1 MELFD
6 LTQQQMIHFGIALV
20 GAIVVITLVVWLIRY
35 LRNTAQDRRIA
46 KIIKEQSEAS
56 ARDIILSDGMYG
68 YLFIDYLVLMK
79 GKIIAM
85 DVHHMEGYIFGAEQ
99 IEEWAQVVNSKS
111 HKFKNPLY
119 RVRLIVQQI
128 KQLVPDADVEARV
141 LFGNESSFPKG
152 VPEGVMRFDTF
163 REELGQLNKNDY
175 LAQSMSKTWE
185 ELMAI
190 AKQHKQQYIRE
201 TQEAKLAAKAK

>member
-6 LTQQQMIHFGIALV
+6 LTQQQMIHFGIALA
-20 GAIVVITLVVWLIRY
+20 GAIVAITLLVWIIRY

-46 KIIKEQSEAS
+46 KIIKEQSEKFAK
-56 ARDIILSDGMYG
+56 DIIISDGMYG
-68 YLFIDYLVLMK
+68 YLFVDYLVLMK
-79 GKIIAM
+79 GKMIAM
-85 DVHHMEGYIFGAEQ
+85 DVHHLGGYIFGAEQ

-119 RVRLIVQQI
+119 RVRLITQQI
-128 KQLVPDADVEARV
+128 KQLVPDAEVEPRI
-141 LFGNESSFPKG
+141 LFGNEASFPKG

-163 REELGQLNKNDY
+163 REELGELNKNDY

-190 AKQHKQQYIRE
+190 AKKHKQQYLQE
-201 TQEAKLAAKAK
+201 TQQAKLAAKAK

>member
-6 LTQQQMIHFGIALV
+6 FTQQQMIDFGVALV
-20 GAIVVITLVVWLIRY
+20 GAIVAITLAVWIVRY
-35 LRNTAQDRRIA
+35 MRNTAQDRRIA
-46 KIIKEQSEAS
+46 KIIKDQSEAY
-56 ARDIILSDGMYG
+56 AKDIILSDGMYG
-68 YLFIDYLVLMK
+68 YLFVDYLVLMK
-79 GKIIAM
+79 GKMIAM
-85 DVHHMEGYIFGAEQ
+85 DVHHLAGYIFGAEQ
-99 IEEWAQVVNSKS
+99 IDEWAQVVNSKS

-119 RVRLIVQQI
+119 RVRLMVQQI
-128 KQLVPDADVEARV
+128 KQLVPEADVEAHV

-163 REELGQLNKNDY
+163 REELGRLNKNDY

-190 AKQHKQQYIRE
+190 AKQHKQQYLQE
-201 TQEAKLAAKAK
+201 TQEAKVAAKAK

>member
-6 LTQQQMIHFGIALV
+6 FTQQQMMTFGVALAV
-20 GAIVVITLVVWLIRY
+20 AIVAVTLVLWIVRY
-35 LRNTAQDRRIA
+35 LKNTSQDRRIK
-46 KIIKEQSEAS
+46 KIIKEQSEAF
-56 ARDIILSDGMYG
+56 ARDVILSDGMYG
-68 YLFIDYLVLMK
+68 YIFIDYLILMK

-85 DVHHMEGYIFGAEQ
+85 DVHHLAGYIFGADQ

-128 KQLVPDADVEARV
+128 KQLVDEEDIEAHV
-141 LFGNESSFPKG
+141 LFGDESTFPKG
-152 VPEGVMRFDTF
+152 VPDGVMRFDTF

-175 LAQSMSKTWE
+175 MAESMSKTWD
-185 ELMAI
+185 ELMEIARQHKKQYLEESQQ
-190 AKQHKQQYIRE
+190 AKQ
-201 TQEAKLAAKAK
+201 TAKAK

>member
-6 LTQQQMIHFGIALV
+6 LTQQQMIHFGIALA
-20 GAIVVITLVVWLIRY
+20 GAIVAITLLVWIVRY
-35 LRNTAQDRRIA
+35 MRNTAQDRRIA
-46 KIIKEQSEAS
+46 KIIKEQSEAF

-68 YLFIDYLVLMK
+68 YLFVDYLVLMK
-79 GKIIAM
+79 GKIMAM
-85 DVHHMEGYIFGAEQ
+85 DVHHLAGYIFGAEQ

-119 RVRLIVQQI
+119 RVRLMTQQI
-128 KQLVPDADVEARV
+128 KQLVPEAEVVPRV

-163 REELGQLNKNDY
+163 REELGELNKNDY

-190 AKQHKQQYIRE
+190 AKQHKQQYLQE

>member
-6 LTQQQMIHFGIALV
+6 LTQQQMIHFGIALA
-20 GAIVVITLVVWLIRY
+20 GAIVAITLLIFIVRY

-46 KIIKEQSEAS
+46 KIIKEQSEAY
-56 ARDIILSDGMYG
+56 AKNIVLSDGMYG

-79 GKIIAM
+79 GKMIAM
-85 DVHHMEGYIFGAEQ
+85 DV
-99 IEEWAQVVNSKS
+99 
-111 HKFKNPLY
+111 
-119 RVRLIVQQI
+119 VRLIVQQI

-190 AKQHKQQYIRE
+190 AKQHKQQYQQE
-201 TQEAKLAAKAK
+201 TQEAKVAAKAK

>member
-6 LTQQQMIHFGIALV
+6 FTQQQMMTFGVALAV
-20 GAIVVITLVVWLIRY
+20 AIVAVTLVLWIVRY
-35 LRNTAQDRRIA
+35 LKNTSQDRRIK
-46 KIIKEQSEAS
+46 KIIKEQSDAF
-56 ARDIILSDGMYG
+56 ARDVILSDGMYG
-68 YLFIDYLVLMK
+68 YIFIDYLILMK

-85 DVHHMEGYIFGAEQ
+85 DVHHLAGYIFGADQ

-128 KQLVPDADVEARV
+128 KQLVDEEDIEAHV
-141 LFGNESSFPKG
+141 LFGDESTFPKG
-152 VPEGVMRFDTF
+152 VPDGVMRFDTF

-175 LAQSMSKTWE
+175 MAESMSKTWD
-185 ELMAI
+185 ELMEI
-190 AKQHKQQYIRE
+190 AKQHKKQYLEESQQ
-201 TQEAKLAAKAK
+201 AKQTAKAK

>member
-6 LTQQQMIHFGIALV
+6 FTQQQMMTFGVALAV
-20 GAIVVITLVVWLIRY
+20 AIVAVTLVLWIVRY
-35 LRNTAQDRRIA
+35 LKNTSQDRRIK
-46 KIIKEQSEAS
+46 KIIKEQSEAF
-56 ARDIILSDGMYG
+56 ARDVILSDGMYG
-68 YLFIDYLVLMK
+68 YIFIDYLILMK

-85 DVHHMEGYIFGAEQ
+85 DVHHLAGYIFGADQ

-128 KQLVPDADVEARV
+128 KQLVDEEDIEAHV
-141 LFGNESSFPKG
+141 LFGDESTFPKG
-152 VPEGVMRFDTF
+152 VPDGVMRFDTF

-175 LAQSMSKTWE
+175 MAESMSKTWD
-185 ELMAI
+185 ELMEI
-190 AKQHKQQYIRE
+190 AKQHKKQYLEESQQ
-201 TQEAKLAAKAK
+201 AKQTAKAK

>member
-6 LTQQQMIHFGIALV
+6 LTQQQMINFGIALA
-20 GAIVVITLVVWLIRY
+20 GAIVVITLVVWIIRY
-35 LRNTAQDRRIA
+35 MRNTAQDRRIA
-46 KIIKEQSEAS
+46 KIIKDQSEAF
-56 ARDIILSDGMYG
+56 AKDIILSDGMYG
-68 YLFIDYLVLMK
+68 YLFVDYLVLMK
-79 GKIIAM
+79 GKMIAM
-85 DVHHMEGYIFGAEQ
+85 DVHHLAGYIFGAEQ

-119 RVRLIVQQI
+119 RVRLVVQQI
-128 KQLVPDADVEARV
+128 KQLVPDADVESHV

-163 REELGQLNKNDY
+163 REELGRLNKNDY

-190 AKQHKQQYIRE
+190 AKQHKQQYLRE
-201 TQEAKLAAKAK
+201 TQEAKLAAKTK

>member
-20 GAIVVITLVVWLIRY
+20 GAIVAITLIVWIVRY
-35 LRNTAQDRRIA
+35 MRNTAQDRRIA
-46 KIIKEQSEAS
+46 KIIKDQSEKFAK
-56 ARDIILSDGMYG
+56 DVIISDGMYG

-85 DVHHMEGYIFGAEQ
+85 DVHHLAGYIFGADQ

-119 RVRLIVQQI
+119 RVRLMVQQI
-128 KQLVPDADVEARV
+128 KQLVPEAEVEARV

-163 REELGQLNKNDY
+163 REELGKLNKNDY

-190 AKQHKQQYIRE
+190 AKQHKQQYLQE
-201 TQEAKLAAKAK
+201 TQEAKLAAKVK